1 MHRRLLAMIMS
12 LGLVVTAVGFSGI
25 YAVLTDRAKT
35 GDFNVNTGERARAA
49 DLKIAGAGAPGA
61 CPEENFVDN
70 IEGPQFTLNNIQPNT
85 SSGVSLCLWNA
96 GSSPLEVH
104 MLATDVTDV
113 DTDCSNNEADFG
125 DDSCGS
131 DGAGELAP
139 VIEAQPYPVDCDSP
153 FTGEHSAV
161 SIADLAAYVPQ
172 AGVFEDWDPGLLQPD
187 EVVCLF
193 MNIVYPAVGDG
204 TTEAEAQLAQ
214 TDSLTWRLAF
224 DGTLP

>member
-1 MHRRLLAMIMS
+1 
-12 LGLVVTAVGFSGI
+12 
-25 YAVLTDRAKT
+25 
-35 GDFNVNTGERARAA
+35 
-49 DLKIAGAGAPGA
+49 
-61 CPEENFVDN
+61 
-70 IEGPQFTLNNIQPNT
+70 
-85 SSGVSLCLWNA
+85 
-96 GSSPLEVH
+96 
-104 MLATDVTDV
+104 
-113 DTDCSNNEADFG
+113 
-125 DDSCGS
+125 
-131 DGAGELAP
+131 
-139 VIEAQPYPVDCDSP
+139 
-153 FTGEHSAV
+153 V